1 MKKFT
6 ALSLAILAMS
16 LGSVGMSNQTP
27 VAASRPSDNSVFLP
41 LPVHEPSV
49 LRAIRLYASVV
60 DACGGIDNATHAS
73 ERRKYIRLYNARV
86 NSFSEHFN
94 SMEKY
99 NKKYFGTMMLIDAL
113 VTERAPGHKV
123 RAVLMDFTIYVLN
136 NLNSVELDIDLI
148 ENTVTAN
155 FYMNSIPDIVRGIL
169 SYCTESIDIDGNCI
183 SYYF

>member
-16 LGSVGMSNQTP
+16 LGSVCMSNQTP
-27 VAASRPSDNSVFLP
+27 VAASYTSDDAVFLP

-49 LRAIRLYASVV
+49 LRAIRLYAGVV
-60 DACGGIDNATHAS
+60 DAREGIDNATNAP

-99 NKKYFGTMMLIDAL
+99 NNRYFSSMMLIDAI
-113 VTERAPGHKV
+113 VTERAPGHNV
-123 RAVLMDFTIYVLN
+123 RAVLMDFTISVLN
-136 NLNSVELDIDLI
+136 NLNSVELDVDLI
-148 ENTVTAN
+148 ENAVTAN
-155 FYMNSIPDIVRGIL
+155 FYMNRIPNIVRGIL
-169 SYCTESIDIDGNCI
+169 SYCTESIDIEGNCI